1 MAVQLT
7 TQMAALA
14 GLFSQAPSHAAPA
27 AFDQNVQ
34 STVDLL
40 QLLITRRS
48 FDITGITT
56 PAAAAGF
63 LPGLD
68 VVTGAPMQVP
78 PGKMWI
84 VLGLTSA
91 TIPGVDN
98 VSFATAVA
106 NSAGSVLLCSVNV
119 TAVLPILSLI
129 NGFVQPSLPV
139 FMKAGDQLGAWFSGS
154 ALTGASTTRI
164 NARIVEFDAY

>member
-34 STVDLL
+34 GTVDLL

-68 VVTGAPMQVP
+68 VVTGAPMAVP
-78 PGKMWI
+78 AGKMWI
-84 VLGLTSA
+84 VLGLTSS

-98 VSFATAVA
+98 VTFATACA
-106 NSAGSVLLCSVNV
+106 NAAGSPLLCSANV
-119 TAVLPILSLI
+119 TVVLPMLALI

-139 FMKAGDQLGAWFSGS
+139 FLKAGDQVGAWFSGS
-154 ALTGASTTRI
+154 VLTGGSTTRV